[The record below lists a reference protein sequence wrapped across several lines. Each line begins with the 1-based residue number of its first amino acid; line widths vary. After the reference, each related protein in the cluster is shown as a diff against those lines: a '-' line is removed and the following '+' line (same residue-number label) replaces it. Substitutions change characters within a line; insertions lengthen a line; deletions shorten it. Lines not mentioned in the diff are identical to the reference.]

1 MPGYEYKIVPA
12 PDRAKKIRGVKG
24 PDARFA
30 ATLEESLNIL
40 GSDGWE
46 FVRTEVFSV
55 EERTGLTGK
64 KSVDRQVM
72 VFRKALPAPA
82 EATAP
87 MRLEPAP
94 VRVPE
99 PDPAT
104 QTEDQPVFSSEGRGP
119 RILGRPVP
127 PLSRA
132 SDSPQDAD

>member
-30 ATLEESLNIL
+30 ATLEDNLNTL
-40 GSDGWE
+40 GADGWE

-64 KSVDRQVM
+64 KSIDRQVM
-72 VFRKALPAPA
+72 VFRKALPEPAQTAPA
-82 EATAP
+82 PALAP
-87 MRLEPAP
+87 LPQPSVDAP
-94 VRVPE
+94 PQ
-99 PDPAT
+99 DP
-104 QTEDQPVFSSEGRGP
+104 PVFASDNRGP

-127 PLSRA
+127 PLSRTADAA
-132 SDSPQDAD
+132 SDAD